1 MTGRADDA
9 SRVRRYAVLGDPVR
23 HSLSPPMQ
31 NAAFR
36 AAGLNA
42 LYEAREV
49 PLERLDHVLARLHE
63 EGVEGLNLTL
73 PLKERGWTLVS
84 TRTPEAERARAV
96 NTLRREA
103 TGWAGHAT
111 DGLGFDAWIRELGL
125 TLAGAKVLLLGA
137 GGAAASVAPVVLDH
151 GPAALAIVSRTRE
164 RASALAD
171 RLVREGEVPVTYGG
185 LDGNL
190 DEIERAGPFDVLV
203 RALTVEDVGDREASV
218 WRALEPRAPVL
229 DLNYAERAAR
239 VRARCEKEGRPFE
252 DGIGLLLHQ
261 GALSFE
267 FWTGRSA
274 PIDAMREALQA
285 AARHT

>member
-1 MTGRADDA
+1 MTGRADDV
-9 SRVRRYAVLGDPVR
+9 SPVRHYAVLGYPVR

-49 PLERLDHVLARLHE
+49 PLERLDDVLARLHE
-63 EGVEGLNLTL
+63 EGVAGLNLTL

-84 TRTPEAERARAV
+84 MRTPEAERARAV
-96 NTLRREA
+96 NTLRREVV
-103 TGWAGHAT
+103 GWAGHAT
-111 DGLGFDAWIRELGL
+111 DGLGFNAWIRELGL

-137 GGAAASVAPVVLDH
+137 GGAAASVAPVVLDQ

-164 RASALAD
+164 RASVLAD
-171 RLVREGEVPVTYGG
+171 RLGREGNVPVTHGG
-185 LDGNL
+185 LDSNP
-190 DEIERAGPFDVLV
+190 DEIGRAGPFDVLV
-203 RALTVEDVGDREASV
+203 RALTIEDVGEREASL

-229 DLNYAERAAR
+229 DLNYAQRAAR
-239 VRARCEKEGRPFE
+239 VRARCEEEGRPFE
-252 DGIGLLLHQ
+252 DGLGLLLHQ

-267 FWTGRSA
+267 FWIGRRA

>member
-1 MTGRADDA
+1 MTGRADDV
-9 SRVRRYAVLGDPVR
+9 SPVQRYAVLGYPVR

-49 PLERLDHVLARLHE
+49 PLGRLDDALARFHE
-63 EGVEGLNLTL
+63 EGVVGLNLTL

-103 TGWAGHAT
+103 GGWAGHAT
-111 DGLGFDAWIRELGL
+111 DGLGFDAWVRELGL
-125 TLAGAKVLLLGA
+125 ALAGAKVLLLGA
-137 GGAAASVAPVVLDH
+137 GGAAASIAPVLLDQ

-164 RASALAD
+164 RASVLAD
-171 RLVREGEVPVTYGG
+171 RLGREGKVPVIPGG
-185 LDGNL
+185 LDGDP
-190 DEIERAGPFDVLV
+190 DEIERAGPFDLLV
-203 RALTVEDVGDREASV
+203 RALTVEDVGEREASL

-229 DLNYAERAAR
+229 DLNYAERAAC
-239 VRARCEKEGRPFE
+239 VRARCETEGRPFE
-252 DGIGLLLHQ
+252 DGLGLLLHQ

-267 FWTGRSA
+267 FWIGRSA

-285 AARHT
+285 AARPT